1 MDNEHIINNIKNWII
16 NFVEIKTPIFGNLPV
31 CPFAKKERLK
41 NKINYILT
49 DISNIDNIL
58 FHIKQNNF
66 EDKTTLLLIDTHNK
80 LTIEE
85 KENFENIINEN
96 CPNNWAVYCLAN
108 EDLEFNGFKTRTNE
122 YPLIIV
128 TTITEVEKA
137 EALLKDTGY
146 FQYWTDYH
154 KTRLKVD

>member
-1 MDNEHIINNIKNWII
+1 MDDIINNIKDWII

-41 NKINYILT
+41 NKINYIVT
-49 DISNIDNIL
+49 DISNIDNIIY
-58 FHIKQNNF
+58 HINQNNF

-80 LTIEE
+80 LTVKE
-85 KENFENIINEN
+85 KEKFEDIINEN

-108 EDLEFNGFKTRTNE
+108 EDLEFNRMKTRTNE
-122 YPLIIV
+122 YPLII
-128 TTITEVEKA
+128 ITDRKEVEKA
-137 EALLKDTGY
+137 EASLQSTNY
-146 FQYWTDYH
+146 FQHWNDYH